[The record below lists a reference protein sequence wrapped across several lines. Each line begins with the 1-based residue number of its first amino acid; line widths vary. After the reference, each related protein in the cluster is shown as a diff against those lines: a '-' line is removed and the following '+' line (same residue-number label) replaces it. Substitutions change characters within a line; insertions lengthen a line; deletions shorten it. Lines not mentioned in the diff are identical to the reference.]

1 MTVLKGFLIVLAL
14 FAIFAFIIYALMVA
28 VQEDN
33 ADILDMTDEEL
44 AEERSRY
51 ACYEDTDI
59 ES

>member
-1 MTVLKGFLIVLAL
+1 MVLKGFLIVLVFVAV
-14 FAIFAFIIYALMVA
+14 FTFVITSIMIA
-28 VQEDN
+28 VQEDED
-33 ADILDMTDEEL
+33 DIFDMTDEEI

>member
-1 MTVLKGFLIVLAL
+1 MVLKGFLIVLVFVA
-14 FAIFAFIIYALMVA
+14 AFAFFITSMIIA
-28 VQEDN
+28 VYEDE
-33 ADILDMTDEEL
+33 DSILDMTDEEI

>member
-1 MTVLKGFLIVLAL
+1 MVLKGFLIVLVFVA
-14 FAIFAFIIYALMVA
+14 AFAFFITSMIIA
-28 VQEDN
+28 VQEDE
-33 ADILDMTDEEL
+33 DSILDMTDEEI